1 MRNIIILLLFVNST
15 VFCQNSVVKKFEI
28 KNSEIELDVVGLD
41 EIKIVNTL
49 TNSIEIKLY
58 SENENSNS
66 IITKLQK
73 DILKVKFKI
82 DTFNQK
88 LPVFRKFI
96 TRRLNRSSAII
107 SIPKNKT
114 VSVFGTNIDVISKSY
129 KGDLNIYIDKGL
141 VNLNTIQK
149 NVVLKLFQGNI
160 HGKIINSVL
169 DLKTRNGSIKVNDKE
184 KVSPYIKKSITSN
197 SKLTVVS
204 INANIF
210 IKNN

>member
-1 MRNIIILLLFVNST
+1 MRNILILLLFVNTT
-15 VFCQNSVVKKFEI
+15 VFCQSSVIKKFEI
-28 KNSEIELDVVGLD
+28 KNSEIELDVTGLD
-41 EIKIVNTL
+41 EIKIINTL
-49 TNSIEIKLY
+49 TNSIEVKLY

-73 DILKVKFKI
+73 NILKVKFKI

-88 LPVFRKFI
+88 PPVFRKFI

-160 HGKIINSVL
+160 HGKIINAVL

-184 KVSPYIKKSITSN
+184 KISPYIKKSTTSK

-210 IKNN
+210 IKDN